1 MRWVDKGNCQVGGV
15 TFQKQTNRGKGRRTR
30 EGMHLEARQPVR
42 SNFPA
47 AKGKEKF
54 QTEVFTDTF
63 FEER

>member
-1 MRWVDKGNCQVGGV
+1 
-15 TFQKQTNRGKGRRTR
+15 
-30 EGMHLEARQPVR
+30 MHLEARQPVR